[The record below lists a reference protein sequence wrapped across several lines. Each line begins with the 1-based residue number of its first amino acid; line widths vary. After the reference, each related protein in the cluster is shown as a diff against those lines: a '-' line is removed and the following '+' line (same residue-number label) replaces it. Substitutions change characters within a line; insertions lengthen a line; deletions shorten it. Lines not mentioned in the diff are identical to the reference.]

1 MTQRR
6 RPGSAASTS
15 RTRLVTEMFGALAV
29 LFLMGPVCG
38 PPAPP
43 PSCDPGGPATTG
55 DQVHDICTYV
65 ECVNHNL
72 AAGSHTIADTV
83 ACLPKNCCITLTMS
97 DTSAQKGC
105 FSPEDDDNPDI
116 SRCQLP
122 RVLLTC
128 PGPPLLMP
136 SYLLCP
142 TGSES
147 EGHLGSNRVEIGQAV
162 DEPGNMRMAD
172 IPIEP
177 GPHAPLDPNA
187 VMSKVNPSG
196 SGTKGCNDS
205 SIGCH
210 EVQPPL
216 ASAPNEQ
223 LSQPIDSFANANC
236 IIDTDCCG
244 HSAIEG
250 PAPSDCNNRAVT
262 AQTLEQVCSCI
273 GNAIDS
279 DTGHPLDTDQ
289 GRIMRSLCDAL
300 ETYQNE
306 RGACTAGSC
315 PPATGPACLEP
326 GASCDP
332 ATGAITGVLA
342 GYKCQAVADDDYQ
355 CIADCPCRNYD
366 WSGGGKFLVSGA
378 VSMVRIALSG
388 LAPSSDA
395 ASFDA
400 SHGITGELSA
410 FEYASHTL
418 IHAVSF
424 SSFTMTTSG
433 ADFSATGKASGT
445 VNGSFAHLEFAV
457 DKTGAV
463 TTFEVRDADTSTFL
477 AGGTG
482 EADRYGFTLTVS
494 PP

>member
-1 MTQRR
+1 MIVRR
-6 RPGSAASTS
+6 RPGSGASTI
-15 RTRLVTEMFGALAV
+15 RARHFADVLAALSV
-29 LFLMGPVCG
+29 LFLIGAVCS
-38 PPAPP
+38 PPPP

-72 AAGSHTIADTV
+72 LEEYHTIADTV

-97 DTSAQKGC
+97 DTSAQRGC
-105 FSPEDDDNPDI
+105 FSPEEDDNPDI

-128 PGPPLLMP
+128 PGPPLFMP

-142 TGSES
+142 TDSES
-147 EGHLGSNRVEIGQAV
+147 EGHLGSNRVEIGEAV
-162 DEPGNMRMAD
+162 DEAGNMRMAD

-177 GPHAPLDPNA
+177 GPHTPLDPDE
-187 VMSKVNPSG
+187 VMSKVNASG

-244 HSAIEG
+244 HSAIAE
-250 PAPSDCNNRAVT
+250 PSDCNNREVT
-262 AQTLEQVCSCI
+262 ARTLEQICNCI
-273 GNAIDS
+273 GDAIDS

-289 GRIMRSLCDAL
+289 GHIVRSLCDAL
-300 ETYQNE
+300 ESYQSE
-306 RGACTAGSC
+306 RGACTAESC
-315 PPATGPACLEP
+315 PPATGPECLEP

-332 ATGAITGVLA
+332 TTGATTGVLA
-342 GYKCQAVADDDYQ
+342 GYKCQAVGDDDYQ
-355 CIADCPCRNYD
+355 CIAECPCRAYD
-366 WSGGGKFLVSGA
+366 WSGGGKFLVNSA
-378 VSMVRIALSG
+378 VSMVRLELSG
-388 LAPSSDA
+388 LVPSSDA
-395 ASFDA
+395 GAFDA

-424 SSFTMTTSG
+424 SSFTMTTTG
-433 ADFSATGKASGT
+433 TDFAATGKASGT
-445 VNGSFAHLEFAV
+445 VNGSFANLEFAV
-457 DKTGAV
+457 DKTGAD

-482 EADRYGFTLTVS
+482 EVDRHGFTLTVS